1 MIGRPHVSGR
11 RIECEP
17 SNPPGLPAPDER
29 LHYLA
34 APHGIAPLGELL
46 DCKRCSDI
54 KVCLKRTMA
63 GMTFARPECESAIT
77 GKASAHSHRARSRR
91 RTILEILAI
100 EPATSRQIAAQMGCT
115 TENVRS
121 CLNEMHSD
129 GLVERVSRIYDHEVH
144 AHSTLW
150 CVTSRSA
157 SASNC

>member
-63 GMTFARPECESAIT
+63 GRTFARPECESAIT
-77 GKASAHSHRARSRR
+77 GKVSAHHHRVQSRR
-91 RTILEILAI
+91 RAILEILAI
-100 EPATSRQIAAQMGCT
+100 EPATSRQIAAQLGCT
-115 TENVRS
+115 TSNVRS
-121 CLNEMHSD
+121 AMKDMHGA
-129 GLVERVSRIYDHEVH
+129 GLVACIGRVYDPEVR
-144 AHSTLW
+144 AHSTVW
-150 CVTSRSA
+150 CALTGSA